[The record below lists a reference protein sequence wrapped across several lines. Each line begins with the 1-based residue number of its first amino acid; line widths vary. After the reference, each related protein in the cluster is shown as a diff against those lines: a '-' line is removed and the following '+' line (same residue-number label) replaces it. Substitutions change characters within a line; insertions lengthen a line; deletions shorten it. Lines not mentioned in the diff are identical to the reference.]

1 MPNASGVMFIWLQC
15 FPHICVNISKCVF
28 FSPKFKTSQDGLGDW
43 YHSLID
49 AVTTWQG
56 ADNVECTI
64 VIKLVLDQLSNKTSV
79 DIDALINW
87 SYFRNGLQKSIYCL
101 QSSQISVSANFR
113 LRKPRSKTR
122 VWQLLAGVDIGHW
135 SDNLWGQCQSWQS
148 DGKYCWG
155 WVAALVFGYFDI
167 FNILIWNI
175 WQSDGKQCLPNIVG
189 GACEIFGYFKHF
201 NFEYLAVRWQTLLR
215 PQKSIGGI
223 VRMVLDT
230 NSCG

>member
-1 MPNASGVMFIWLQC
+1 MLLQ
-15 FPHICVNISKCVF
+15 PGKVPIM
-28 FSPKFKTSQDGLGDW
+28 L
-43 YHSLID
+43 
-49 AVTTWQG
+49 
-56 ADNVECTI
+56 NV
-64 VIKLVLDQLSNKTSV
+64 QLWSSWCYPSKTSV

-101 QSSQISVSANFR
+101 QSSQNSVSANFR

-135 SDNLWGQCQSWQS
+135 SDNLWGQCQYDAKLVVRWQ
-148 DGKYCWG
+148 
-155 WVAALVFGYFDI
+155 
-167 FNILIWNI
+167 ILL
-175 WQSDGKQCLPNIVG
+175 GVG
-189 GACEIFGYFKHF
+189 GCIGEIFGYFKHF
-201 NFEYLAVRWQTLLR
+201 NFEYLSVRWQTLLR

>member
-1 MPNASGVMFIWLQC
+1 MC
-15 FPHICVNISKCVF
+15 FFLTKIQDESRWAWKLISFTNWCC
-28 FSPKFKTSQDGLGDW
+28 S
-43 YHSLID
+43 
-49 AVTTWQG
+49 
-56 ADNVECTI
+56 
-64 VIKLVLDQLSNKTSV
+64 KTSV

-155 WVAALVFGYFDI
+155 WVAALVGYLDI
-167 FNILIWNI
+167 LNILIWNI
-175 WQSDGKQCLPNIVG
+175 WQSDGKHCRGCL
-189 GACEIFGYFKHF
+189 CWWDMWIF
-201 NFEYLAVRWQTLLR
+201 
-215 PQKSIGGI
+215 
-223 VRMVLDT
+223 
-230 NSCG
+230 